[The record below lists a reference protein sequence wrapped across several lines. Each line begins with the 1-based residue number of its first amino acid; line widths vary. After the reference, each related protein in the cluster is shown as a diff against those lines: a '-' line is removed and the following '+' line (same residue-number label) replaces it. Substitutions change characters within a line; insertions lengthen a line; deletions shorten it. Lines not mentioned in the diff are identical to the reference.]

1 MQKSWQRKEPKEL
14 KMSDFLKYVEDIEN
28 FDDFL
33 NHTFFIAYNKVTPTI
48 KKIIEQ
54 EGDILISEFDDSK
67 LSKYQGIGKISIKQF
82 KILKEKL
89 WQYSQELSETQ
100 EQEKV
105 LQ

>member
-1 MQKSWQRKEPKEL
+1 MQKNWHKKEPKEL
-14 KMSDFLKYVEDIEN
+14 KMSDFLEYVESIEN

-33 NHTFFIAYNKVTPTI
+33 NYTFFLAYNKVTSTI

-54 EGDILISEFDDSK
+54 EGDILISEFDDNK
-67 LSKYQGIGKISIKQF
+67 LSKYQGVGKISIKQF

-89 WQYSQELSETQ
+89 WQYSQELLETQ

-105 LQ
+105 PQ